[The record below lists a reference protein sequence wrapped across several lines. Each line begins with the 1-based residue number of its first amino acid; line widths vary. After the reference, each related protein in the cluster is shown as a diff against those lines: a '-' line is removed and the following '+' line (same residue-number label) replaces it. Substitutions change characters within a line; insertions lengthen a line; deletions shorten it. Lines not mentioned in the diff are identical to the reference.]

1 MSLKNTE
8 MSILHLVSHSG
19 HKYLLSIQNVVRYC
33 VNTWKQNAEQKKKI
47 QCCLPQGSSLEFRRE
62 NRHAWEKKK
71 HMQITIR
78 IQILTG
84 N

>member
-1 MSLKNTE
+1 ML
-8 MSILHLVSHSG
+8 SG
-19 HKYLLSIQNVVRYC
+19 IVLTPGSKMLS
-33 VNTWKQNAEQKKKI
+33 KKKI

-78 IQILTG
+78 LQILTG